1 MNVYKIYNFF
11 VKRALQGHLQHCFC
25 GKSRM
30 RSLITLSF
38 IFTTTILLA
47 QDPGVTGRVIDTKAD
62 PVPFANVALFKS
74 TDSTLVTGAVTDIAG
89 KFSIAAPAGKYY
101 IEISFISYANKILP
115 SFDLAANVDLGDI
128 KLSES
133 AQLLDA
139 VIVQGEKS
147 QMELSLDKRVFNVG
161 KDLSNISASAADIL
175 DNVPSVAVDVE
186 GNVSLRGSQNV
197 RILIDGRASSL
208 TGTNTADA
216 MRQLPGNMIERVE
229 VITNPSSRYDAE
241 GEVGIINIILKKE
254 KQTSGSVLL
263 TSGYPD
269 NYGGA
274 FNLSVRK
281 KKFNYFGNYSF
292 NYRSTPGYGT
302 SLRSFQESDSIFSY
316 QQTTDRLRSQ
326 RSHNARAGVDYTLPK
341 GGIVTAAGALQLSD
355 GLNKTINIYEDFNSK
370 DQPIRTVIR
379 NERESEPEQNLEGAL
394 SYKKEFDQ
402 KGKQLTADF
411 KWIENLET
419 ENSTFD
425 QTDLSLDSTGFQQS
439 MNTENERNVLFQT
452 DYIHPFGDKGKIEAG
467 LKSTLRVIDNDFHVE
482 QLNDETMLWNTI
494 PQLTNHLIY
503 NENIN
508 AAYFMLGNE
517 ANKFSWQL
525 GLRGE
530 LSDIDIKLQNSE
542 SNHQRYF
549 NLFPSAHLAF
559 QHARDRT
566 IQLSYSYRLSR
577 PRFRELMPFSSYSDN
592 RSVSIGNPNLKP
604 EYTHSMQT
612 GYLVNWD
619 GGSVLS
625 SAYYRYRTG
634 VVEEISSVDSLAI
647 THRIPVNLATQNA
660 YGLEFNVTLN
670 PVKWW
675 RFNGNANFYRA
686 ITEGTYNDNLFF
698 SDTYTMNSRATL
710 QFTMMKNWNLQG
722 GFNYRAPRI
731 TTQGKDLA
739 MYFVDAS
746 LSRDILKGAGTIT
759 LSVRDLFN
767 TRKYRSV
774 IDRED
779 LGYHSEQTFQWRA
792 RQFLLTFSYRLNMT
806 GKAKDNRDDEDDY
819 SDEG

>member
-1 MNVYKIYNFF
+1 
-11 VKRALQGHLQHCFC
+11 
-25 GKSRM
+25 M
-30 RSLITLSF
+30 RSLLILCF
-38 IFTTTILLA
+38 IGTTTILFA
-47 QDPGVTGRVIDTKAD
+47 QTPVVTGKVVDTQGE
-62 PVPFANVALFKS
+62 PVPFANAALFAAA
-74 TDSTLVTGAVTDIAG
+74 DSSLVGGAVTDIEG
-89 KFSIAAPAGKYY
+89 KFSIAAPAGTYY
-101 IEISFISYANKILP
+101 VEVSFISYTNKTVPPFELGQ
-115 SFDLAANVDLGDI
+115 NVDLGSI
-128 KLSES
+128 KLEES
-133 AQLLDA
+133 ARVLEA
-139 VIVQGEKS
+139 VVVEGQKS

-197 RILIDGRASSL
+197 RILIDGRPSSL

-254 KQTSGSVLL
+254 KQTSGSFLL
-263 TSGYPD
+263 TTGYPD
-269 NYGGA
+269 NYGA
-274 FNLSVRK
+274 ALNLSVRK

-292 NYRSTPGYGT
+292 NYRATPGYG
-302 SLRSFQESDSIFSY
+302 SSFQSFRESDSVFSY
-316 QQTTDRLRSQ
+316 RQTTDRIRSQ
-326 RSHNARAGVDYTLPK
+326 RSNNARAGVDYTLPK
-341 GGIVTAAGALQLSD
+341 GGILTAAGALQRSA
-355 GLNKTINIYEDFNSK
+355 GLNKTMNLYEDFNSL
-370 DQPIRTVIR
+370 DMPTRTIIR
-379 NERESEPEQNLEGAL
+379 NERESEPEQNFEGAL
-394 SYKKEFDQ
+394 SYRKEFDE
-402 KGKQLTADF
+402 KGKLFTADF

-419 ENSTFD
+419 ENATFD
-425 QTDLSLDSTGFQQS
+425 QLDLSIDSIGFQQS
-439 MNTENERNVLFQT
+439 TNTENERNVLFQT
-452 DYIHPFGDKGKIEAG
+452 DYIHPFGEKGKIEAG
-467 LKSTLRVIDNDFHVE
+467 LKSTLRVIDNDFRVE
-482 QLNDETMLWNTI
+482 QLDDETMAWNAI

-503 NENIN
+503 NENIS

-517 ANKFSWQL
+517 EKKFSWQI
-525 GLRGE
+525 GMRGE
-530 LSDIDIKLQNSE
+530 LSDIDIKLANSDD

-559 QHARDRT
+559 QHARDKT

-577 PRFRELMPFSSYSDN
+577 PRFRELMPFSNYSDN

-604 EYTHSMQT
+604 EYTHSMQA

-619 GGSVLS
+619 GGSILS
-625 SAYYRYRTG
+625 SGYYRYRTG
-634 VVEEISSVDSLAI
+634 VVEDISSIDSLAV
-647 THRIPVNLATQNA
+647 THRIPVNLSTQNA

-686 ITEGTYNDNLFF
+686 VTEGVYKDDLFF
-698 SDTYTMNSRATL
+698 SDTYTMTSRATL
-710 QFTMMKNWNLQG
+710 QFTMMKNWNFQG
-722 GFNYRAPRI
+722 GLNYRAPRI

-746 LSRDILKGAGTIT
+746 LSRDLLKGAGTIT

-767 TRKYRSV
+767 TRKYRTV
-774 IDRED
+774 IDRKD
-779 LGYHSEQTFQWRA
+779 LGYFSERSFQWRA

-806 GKAKDNRDDEDDY
+806 GRPKAGGDDDDEY
-819 SDEG
+819 PDEG